1 MEGTVT
7 FGTHVGFE
15 PRVGASVNTEFPPV
29 AEGHRAHTGK
39 LLLGVG
45 PLMSRQYGDAS
56 ELLGAQITAVWLLAC
71 VDPLVN
77 PKI

>member
-1 MEGTVT
+1 
-7 FGTHVGFE
+7 
-15 PRVGASVNTEFPPV
+15 
-29 AEGHRAHTGK
+29 
-39 LLLGVG
+39 
-45 PLMSRQYGDAS
+45 MSRCGDAG

>member
-1 MEGTVT
+1 MWLK
-7 FGTHVGFE
+7 
-15 PRVGASVNTEFPPV
+15 ALS
-29 AEGHRAHTGK
+29 GK

-45 PLMSRQYGDAS
+45 PLKSRQYGDAS
-56 ELLGAQITAVWLLAC
+56 ELLGAQITAVWLLTC